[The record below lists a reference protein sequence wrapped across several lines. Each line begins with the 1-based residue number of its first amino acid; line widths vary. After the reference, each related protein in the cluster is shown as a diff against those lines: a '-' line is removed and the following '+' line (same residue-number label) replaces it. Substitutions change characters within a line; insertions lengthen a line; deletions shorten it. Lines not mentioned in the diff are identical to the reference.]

1 MEELGKI
8 LPALWKQHLRRAN
21 PHLADMLASVWPHAV
36 GKPLAQHC
44 RPLAFE
50 GGRLT
55 LGVADFELAAQ
66 LRPMAEE
73 IRAEVNS
80 FLGTPVVKK
89 VIVRHVRGLKLD
101 TVFPLQDG
109 AAPVVPVSALPAD
122 SAQAAGLDPEVARIV
137 ARSYAKYFAR
147 QGRMPH
153 S

>member
-8 LPALWKQHLRRAN
+8 LPALWKQHLRHAN
-21 PHLADMLASVWPHAV
+21 LHLADILASVWAQVV
-36 GKPLAQHC
+36 GKPLAQCC

-55 LGVADFELAAQ
+55 LGVADLELAAQ

-80 FLGTPVVKK
+80 FLGSPVVKK

-101 TVFPLQDG
+101 TVFPLQDR
-109 AAPVVPVSALPAD
+109 AAPVVPVCALPAD
-122 SAQAAGLDPEVARIV
+122 SAQAGLDPEVARIV